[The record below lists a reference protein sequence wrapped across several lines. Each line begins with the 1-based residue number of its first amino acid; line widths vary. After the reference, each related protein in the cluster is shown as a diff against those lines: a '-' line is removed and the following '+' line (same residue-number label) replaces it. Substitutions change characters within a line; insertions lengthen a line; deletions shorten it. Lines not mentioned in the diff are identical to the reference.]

1 MVSLSADLTPS
12 IVGEILHSADP
23 FPVLFCKAAKWLG
36 YSRKD
41 HAKTAL
47 TSNFE
52 PNLDYLIETAPA
64 EGRGRPSEVIRL
76 TVDCFKAL
84 GMMAGTEKGRE
95 VRRYFLECERQLK
108 ALEKAN
114 PPSSCVLSAEPKEG
128 FCAMRSAADDNATL
142 TELTRRYDFGKGQEA
157 HRRCRDWIRQ
167 QGIGDNE
174 WVQYSS
180 PNDRRLPRHHLAALD
195 LAKAQEL
202 VVQNPVVTIQGS
214 GGGYERAMVEAAT
227 QLLKA
232 EHEPSEIHDLAMV
245 AAAGQLLKKAERVP
259 ENGVLLSASV
269 DLWTDIAQRAVR
281 YIGCEIHWV

>member
-1 MVSLSADLTPS
+1 MVSLSSDLTPS
-12 IVGEILHSADP
+12 IVGEILHSDNP

-41 HAKTAL
+41 HAKAAL

-64 EGRGRPSEVIRL
+64 AGRGRPSEVIRL

-114 PPSSCVLSAEPKEG
+114 PPSSCVLAPAPTEG
-128 FCAMRSAADDNATL
+128 FCAMRKAPDDNVAML
-142 TELTRRYDFGKGQEA
+142 ELTRRYDFGKGQEA

-180 PNDRRLPRHHLAALD
+180 PSDRRLPRHHLAALD

-202 VVQNPVVTIQGS
+202 SATPLALPAAGLS
-214 GGGYERAMVEAAT
+214 GE
-227 QLLKA
+227 L
-232 EHEPSEIHDLAMV
+232 HDLAMV
-245 AAAGQLLKKAERVP
+245 AAAAQLLKMADREP
-259 ENGVLLSASV
+259 EDSNVLSASV
-269 DLWTDIAQRAVR
+269 DLWTQIAIRAVE
-281 YIGCEIHWV
+281 YIACEIHWV

>member
-1 MVSLSADLTPS
+1 LSFREVEITAMVSLSSELTPS
-12 IVGEILHSADP
+12 LVDEILHSDNP
-23 FPVLFCKAAKWLG
+23 FPVLFAKAFKWLG
-36 YSRKD
+36 YTRRD
-41 HAKTAL
+41 NAKRSL
-47 TSNFE
+47 VDNFVAG
-52 PNLDYLIETAPA
+52 LDYLIEMGDSTKA
-64 EGRGRPSEVIRL
+64 GGRPSEVIRL

-114 PPSSCVLSAEPKEG
+114 PPSSCVLAPEPKEG

-157 HRRCRDWIRQ
+157 HRRCRDWIRT

-180 PNDRRLPRHHLAALD
+180 PSDRRLPRHHLTALD
-195 LAKAQEL
+195 SARAQEL
-202 VVQNPVVTIQGS
+202 VAGNPVMTSLGQANGAVQDF
-214 GGGYERAMVEAAT
+214 
-227 QLLKA
+227 
-232 EHEPSEIHDLAMV
+232 SEVHDLAMV
-245 AAAGQLLKKAERVP
+245 AAAGQLLKNAERIP
-259 ENGVLLSASV
+259 EDGVLLSASV
-269 DLWTDIAQRAVR
+269 DLWTDIAKRAVQ